1 MNKDAYYFPHFSN
14 ARLDRKIR
22 RLRKELGMEGY
33 GIYFC
38 ILEVL
43 REQPNF
49 SYPIKDADLLADDF
63 NCSEEKVKT
72 IITRYELFE
81 ITEDQFFSPKLIE
94 YLDPYLKEKERKKIA
109 GIIGNLIRY
118 NHATKDQL
126 KLMSNDEIIALNESI
141 LADSRTARPERSQ
154 ILAKEK
160 KRKEIKRKEIKE
172 NKRFIPT
179 LSEVEDYF
187 FKNGYTKQYAKKVF
201 DYYQLSIENN
211 PNAIY
216 WKDGKGNS
224 IKNWKMKVRIWM
236 KDEGKMQV
244 YNSNQP
250 VSQAKNDGEVFT
262 MPNDVALQL
271 QAMQQ
276 KFKV

>member
-72 IITRYELFE
+72 IITRYELFQ
-81 ITEDQFFSPKLIE
+81 ISEDEFFSPKLIE
-94 YLDPYLKEKERKKIA
+94 YLDPYLKGKERKKIV
-109 GIIGNLIRY
+109 GIQGNLIRY

-126 KLMSNDEIIALNESI
+126 KLMTNDEIIALNEPI
-141 LADSRTARPERSQ
+141 LADFRIARPERSQ
-154 ILAKEK
+154 ILK
-160 KRKEIKRKEIKE
+160 KRKERKGNRKERESK
-172 NKRFIPT
+172 
-179 LSEVEDYF
+179 
-187 FKNGYTKQYAKKVF
+187 
-201 DYYQLSIENN
+201 
-211 PNAIY
+211 
-216 WKDGKGNS
+216 
-224 IKNWKMKVRIWM
+224 
-236 KDEGKMQV
+236 
-244 YNSNQP
+244 
-250 VSQAKNDGEVFT
+250 
-262 MPNDVALQL
+262 
-271 QAMQQ
+271 
-276 KFKV
+276 